1 MRRILPITHRL
12 RRRERA
18 PISSSNETFR
28 PVDCCGSEFDSI
40 QIDENHL
47 QHDLIEGPANGHT
60 CSRSN
65 ETQLLRGACCIILA
79 VLLFV
84 PLAYEL
90 QKSNRLADA
99 QRVAAGKGLVDPS
112 SCWPEP
118 GERSSYIAG
127 CLLVPTLLF
136 GFVFL
141 SRRFENRLGRVS
153 PLHWAIVEIGSL
165 TVLSVYAW
173 WLLAGDHFLPI
184 GLNAFYIYPIIS
196 ILVVLIV
203 LSCIAWLN
211 RNFRGELRLGEF
223 VICLPLLAM
232 FFASLLGSSNL
243 YAGSSN
249 HFSAVFEPVVQV
261 HLGKDLLVNYASQ
274 YGLYPDFLAPLFALL
289 GFDVIRF
296 TLVFG
301 LLSVFS
307 YYLLWLVLRQA
318 IARRGV
324 AVMGF
329 LALFVNGWLMY
340 QLRTLEYYSSFADLY
355 FQYIPLRFIFPAS
368 AVAMAWCYYRN
379 RSSRLYWFAQI
390 VLAFGLLWNFES
402 GLVAQAAWLAALG
415 YDSLFANDWL
425 LRGRK
430 AAFHVLATFLATAG
444 VGFAYATLKF
454 CWFGVWPDYT
464 RLCDFQRI
472 FYISGFYMLPMHFQ
486 GAWQLVVLV
495 YLAGLAQAAMALIV
509 NDHSPRHTLVFLLSV
524 MGLGLFS
531 YYQGRSHVLCLIVCW
546 WPAIVLLPMFL
557 DELLQLVH
565 RERNLFASGL
575 IAIVG
580 AFIVGSAAS
589 IVTQSPTLCRITAN
603 QLVKVFAPE
612 SPYAAA
618 AQLLRER
625 TTNQDGVLVLSSRS
639 SLIHTEAQIP
649 TLASAPLI
657 QMLLV
662 RQYETL
668 LATLEGRQHSWI
680 FIDRDYSQQSFLNPK
695 DNLGSRLLMETIS
708 PRLQK
713 VAETSLGCLYEFRGA
728 KAATSLPFPH

>member
-1 MRRILPITHRL
+1 MRRFLPITHRPC
-12 RRRERA
+12 RRELA

-28 PVDCCGSEFDSI
+28 PVDCCGREFDSI

-47 QHDLIEGPANGHT
+47 QHELIEWPAKGPA
-60 CSRSN
+60 CSPSN

-84 PLAYEL
+84 PAAYEL
-90 QKSNRLADA
+90 QKWNRLSDA
-99 QRVAAGKGLVDPS
+99 QRVAAGNGLVDPS
-112 SCWPEP
+112 SCLPEP
-118 GERSSYIAG
+118 GERSCYITG

-141 SRRFENRLGRVS
+141 SRRFENRWGRVS
-153 PLHWAIVEIGSL
+153 PLHWAIVEIGSF

-173 WLLAGDHFLPI
+173 WLLAGDQFFPI
-184 GLNAFYIYPIIS
+184 GLNALYINPIVS
-196 ILVVLIV
+196 IPVLLLVLP
-203 LSCIAWLN
+203 CTAWLTKIFN
-211 RNFRGELRLGEF
+211 GVCWLSDL
-223 VICLPLLAM
+223 VISLPLLAM
-232 FFASLLGSSNL
+232 FLASLLGSSNL

-249 HFSAVFEPVVQV
+249 HFAAVFEPAVQV

-274 YGLYPDFLAPLFALL
+274 YGLYPDVLAPVFALL

-296 TLVFG
+296 TLIFG
-301 LLSVFS
+301 FLSVFS
-307 YYLLWLVLRQA
+307 YCLLWLVLRQA

-340 QLRTLEYYSSFADLY
+340 QLRTLEYYVSFADLY

-368 AVAMAWCYYRN
+368 AVAMAWFYYRH

-415 YDSLFANDWL
+415 YDSLFENDWL

-430 AAFHVLATFLATAG
+430 AAFHVVATFLATAG
-444 VGFAYATLKF
+444 VGFVYAMLKF

-486 GAWQLVVLV
+486 RAWQLVVLV
-495 YLAGLAQAAMALIV
+495 YLAGLVQAAVALSAK
-509 NDHSPRHTLVFLLSV
+509 DRSPRHNLVFLLSI

-531 YYQGRSHVLCLIVCW
+531 YYQGRSHVLCLILCW
-546 WPAIVLLPMFL
+546 WPALVLLPIFL
-557 DELLQLVH
+557 DELLQLRH
-565 RERNLFASGL
+565 RNRSFFAYGL
-575 IAIVG
+575 IAILG

-589 IVTQSPTLCRITAN
+589 IATQSSTLCRNAAN
-603 QLVKVFAPE
+603 QLVKGFAPQ
-612 SPYAAA
+612 SPYAAV
-618 AQLLRER
+618 AQMLRER
-625 TTNQDGVLVLSSRS
+625 TTNQDEVLILSGRS
-639 SLIHTEAQIP
+639 SLIHIEAQIP
-649 TLASAPLI
+649 TLAPAPLI
-657 QMLLV
+657 EMLLV

-668 LATLEGRQHSWI
+668 LETLDSRQRSWI
-680 FIDRDYSQQSFLNPK
+680 FIDREYLQQSFLNPK
-695 DNLGSRLLMETIS
+695 DNLGSRLLMESIS
-708 PRLQK
+708 PRLQQ
-713 VAETSLGCLYEFRGA
+713 VAETSVGCLYEFRGA
-728 KAATSLPFPH
+728 KAATSLPPSH